1 MAERFLM
8 PSLQALC
15 TLIPALSAVSEPG
28 YSSSCQG
35 ADLLKK
41 PILLTP
47 DTDTHY
53 LCGTSILAV
62 AIWLRVG
69 KDGREILSPG
79 DATINPYIAVNILIA
94 VGAIIMILGFLG
106 CFGAMKENQFM
117 LVLFF
122 VGLILI
128 LLLQVVAGI
137 LGATNKSKTERALNE
152 TLQTNVHLLSA
163 TNENGKLF
171 QKAFSEIQEE
181 LKCCGLINGASD
193 WGNNFQYYYKSCEC
207 PSASDSSCTKYDGKT
222 IYKQSCFSLL
232 RGLFSRRLSIVIGLA
247 FGLAAV
253 EVLGLIFSLVLYCQ
267 IRKK

>member
-1 MAERFLM
+1 MEHRAFSPQIQWNHCQRQRAVEGLALYEGKQSDVTLPNPNGGSQTGERAQRTIMMINLVTTGIK
-8 PSLQALC
+8 Q
-15 TLIPALSAVSEPG
+15 
-28 YSSSCQG
+28 
-35 ADLLKK
+35 
-41 PILLTP
+41 
-47 DTDTHY
+47 

-222 IYKQSCFSLL
+222 IYKQVRTNQICHSKCFC
-232 RGLFSRRLSIVIGLA
+232 F
-247 FGLAAV
+247 F
-253 EVLGLIFSLVLYCQ
+253 FPQ
-267 IRKK
+267 

>member
-1 MAERFLM
+1 MAG
-8 PSLQALC
+8 
-15 TLIPALSAVSEPG
+15 VSVCVK
-28 YSSSCQG
+28 YSMFIFNFVSW
-35 ADLLKK
+35 
-41 PILLTP
+41 
-47 DTDTHY
+47 
-53 LCGTSILAV
+53 LCGASILAV

-79 DATINPYIAVNILIA
+79 DATINPYIAVNILIV

-181 LKCCGLINGASD
+181 VIRIYEETVAPRGLSNMGNVVTQPLKCCGLINGASD

-222 IYKQSCFSLL
+222 IYKQGTQV
-232 RGLFSRRLSIVIGLA
+232 R
-247 FGLAAV
+247 
-253 EVLGLIFSLVLYCQ
+253 SLVQEDATCHGATKPVHHNY
-267 IRKK
+267 

>member
-1 MAERFLM
+1 MAG
-8 PSLQALC
+8 
-15 TLIPALSAVSEPG
+15 VSVCVK
-28 YSSSCQG
+28 YSMFIFNFVSW
-35 ADLLKK
+35 
-41 PILLTP
+41 
-47 DTDTHY
+47 
-53 LCGTSILAV
+53 LCGASILAV

-79 DATINPYIAVNILIA
+79 DATINPYIAVNILIV

-181 LKCCGLINGASD
+181 VIRICTWSDIFYCPVLPDQEEISLWMCQVIIGQTPLK
-193 WGNNFQYYYKSCEC
+193 F
-207 PSASDSSCTKYDGKT
+207 
-222 IYKQSCFSLL
+222 CFGFVTLN
-232 RGLFSRRLSIVIGLA
+232 I
-247 FGLAAV
+247 
-253 EVLGLIFSLVLYCQ
+253 
-267 IRKK
+267 

>member
-1 MAERFLM
+1 MKRVQAVWLKGSSCPHSRHCALWSLLSL
-8 PSLQALC
+8 PSRNLD
-15 TLIPALSAVSEPG
+15 TPALAKV
-28 YSSSCQG
+28 
-35 ADLLKK
+35 L
-41 PILLTP
+41 
-47 DTDTHY
+47 

-122 VGLILI
+122 IGLILI

-171 QKAFSEIQEE
+171 QEAFSEIQEE

-207 PSASDSSCTKYDGKT
+207 PSASDSSCTMYDGKT

>member
-1 MAERFLM
+1 MKHLYRRCYTPHGKGSSCPHSRHCALWSLHSL
-8 PSLQALC
+8 PSRNLD
-15 TLIPALSAVSEPG
+15 TPALAKV
-28 YSSSCQG
+28 
-35 ADLLKK
+35 L
-41 PILLTP
+41 
-47 DTDTHY
+47 

-222 IYKQSCFSLL
+222 IYKQ
-232 RGLFSRRLSIVIGLA
+232 
-247 FGLAAV
+247 
-253 EVLGLIFSLVLYCQ
+253 VLGLIFSIVLYCQ

>member
-1 MAERFLM
+1 MAERFLV

-15 TLIPALSAVSEPG
+15 TLVPALSSVSEPG

-47 DTDTHY
+47 DTDTNY

-122 VGLILI
+122 IGLILI

-171 QKAFSEIQEE
+171 QEAFSEIQEE
-181 LKCCGLINGASD
+181 
-193 WGNNFQYYYKSCEC
+193 
-207 PSASDSSCTKYDGKT
+207 
-222 IYKQSCFSLL
+222 SCFSLL

>member
-1 MAERFLM
+1 MAG
-8 PSLQALC
+8 
-15 TLIPALSAVSEPG
+15 VSVCIK
-28 YSSSCQG
+28 YSMFIFNFVSW
-35 ADLLKK
+35 
-41 PILLTP
+41 
-47 DTDTHY
+47 

-106 CFGAMKENQFM
+106 CFGAMQENQFM

-122 VGLILI
+122 IGLILI

-171 QKAFSEIQEE
+171 QEAFSEIQEE

-207 PSASDSSCTKYDGKT
+207 PSDQIPCTKYDGKT

-253 EVLGLIFSLVLYCQ
+253 EVLGLIFSIVLYCQ